1 VHLLTVTVHRGK
13 FQGEQLLRR
22 YLTRNREDT
31 VCPKASGFGE
41 TFNDILV
48 AGRQRVSLKISL
60 GTDTSGSSRTTG
72 HGGTQL

>member
-1 VHLLTVTVHRGK
+1 M
-13 FQGEQLLRR
+13 
-22 YLTRNREDT
+22 TRNREDT

-48 AGRQRVSLKISL
+48 AGRQRVSLKIYL